1 MKLKQFSL
9 WFSLVVVFALSAN
22 ALFLLMI
29 QQAHDSVVTVQEHRQ
44 HAMSLANELRQETEQ
59 LASLVRAYTS
69 TGQTRYLT
77 YYYDILAI
85 RQGEKPQPEHYVP
98 GAYWDMAVAGEIQH
112 QFPQNGELS
121 SFTDRMKL
129 QGFSKEEFSTLDK
142 VSAATEAMKQI
153 EQVAFAATQ
162 GLYDPQ
168 TEDFVSDGKPQL
180 EFASQL
186 VHSQKYN
193 QLKSSLAKSVTELVS
208 MVDERTN
215 AAVSRAAKDLE
226 RWIFLTFGSVMFT
239 FAMVLAASQVI
250 RRRVLQ
256 PIESLSKATSLLA
269 QGDYSTR
276 TGIGGGE
283 NPSQTPGSEQ
293 GVEELI
299 ALGATFDSMA
309 ESIQR
314 DITLQQQVQQE
325 LEVANRKA
333 EEATKAKSM
342 FLANMSHEIRTPMN
356 AIIGMAYL
364 ALKTELTPRQKD
376 YINKVHNAAK
386 SLLGIINDIL
396 DFSKIE
402 AGKLELEQ
410 ARFRLE
416 DVVGNSLTMLRQA
429 AHEKEIELL
438 LDLSEPILLDKANA
452 LIGDSLRL
460 GQVITNL
467 LSNAVKF
474 THQGYVKLTIRIASQ
489 EDDTLTLHFLVED
502 TGIGMTQEQ
511 VGNLFKEFTQ
521 ADGSTT
527 RKYGGTG
534 LGLTISRKLIR
545 LMGGK
550 GWVDSTPGKGT
561 CFGFSACFP
570 VAKSAS
576 ETPYALAGCEQIRT
590 LVVDDQ
596 PEARQVLCGLLKAMR
611 VGAELQ
617 PMGVEGAE
625 SGEEAMRMM
634 QAAEAEG
641 NPYKLLLLDWVMP
654 GMDGAHVLRLMQ
666 QSTLTLPPM
675 TAVVSAYDTDAMRE
689 TAHRLSPSSFFLSKP
704 VLPETLCNLLRHL
717 TGEAME
723 SDTADAI
730 TSTSVD
736 LGGMRV
742 LLVEDNPINQQLAV
756 ELLEFRGVTA
766 EVANHGQQALEKI
779 SAQSDDYYDLVLMD
793 LQMPVMDGYEATR
806 RLRSDKRY
814 YELPIVAMTAH
825 AMVEERDRCKALGMQ
840 DHVSKPIEPDALYAM
855 LSRFYVA
862 GKRAA
867 PHADVADTADK
878 KPAGNANITL
888 PKIEGLDT
896 AASLRHTAGNEKLCL
911 WLLQTFVANYSDAVA
926 QIEHAMADENWKNAE
941 RLTHTLKGLLGSIG
955 ASEAQQR
962 AGTLESAFEQQQA
975 NWQDSL
981 TALSLVLSPLLA
993 ALREHL
999 PATPIEED
1007 DGEATVSGGA
1017 LPSWFSEFE
1026 TLLAAGDF
1034 KATDLWASGKHE
1046 LGGLLAA
1053 KTIRQISSALENF
1066 DFDAARTLAEDA
1078 RKGSGNS

>member
-239 FAMVLAASQVI
+239 FDMVLAASQVI

-342 FLANMSHEIRTPMN
+342 FLANMSH
-356 AIIGMAYL
+356 
-364 ALKTELTPRQKD
+364 
-376 YINKVHNAAK
+376 
-386 SLLGIINDIL
+386 
-396 DFSKIE
+396 
-402 AGKLELEQ
+402 
-410 ARFRLE
+410 
-416 DVVGNSLTMLRQA
+416 
-429 AHEKEIELL
+429 
-438 LDLSEPILLDKANA
+438 
-452 LIGDSLRL
+452 
-460 GQVITNL
+460 
-467 LSNAVKF
+467 
-474 THQGYVKLTIRIASQ
+474 
-489 EDDTLTLHFLVED
+489 
-502 TGIGMTQEQ
+502 
-511 VGNLFKEFTQ
+511 
-521 ADGSTT
+521 
-527 RKYGGTG
+527 
-534 LGLTISRKLIR
+534 
-545 LMGGK
+545 
-550 GWVDSTPGKGT
+550 
-561 CFGFSACFP
+561 
-570 VAKSAS
+570 
-576 ETPYALAGCEQIRT
+576 
-590 LVVDDQ
+590 
-596 PEARQVLCGLLKAMR
+596 
-611 VGAELQ
+611 
-617 PMGVEGAE
+617 
-625 SGEEAMRMM
+625 
-634 QAAEAEG
+634 
-641 NPYKLLLLDWVMP
+641 
-654 GMDGAHVLRLMQ
+654 
-666 QSTLTLPPM
+666 
-675 TAVVSAYDTDAMRE
+675 
-689 TAHRLSPSSFFLSKP
+689 
-704 VLPETLCNLLRHL
+704 
-717 TGEAME
+717 
-723 SDTADAI
+723 
-730 TSTSVD
+730 
-736 LGGMRV
+736 
-742 LLVEDNPINQQLAV
+742 
-756 ELLEFRGVTA
+756 
-766 EVANHGQQALEKI
+766 
-779 SAQSDDYYDLVLMD
+779 
-793 LQMPVMDGYEATR
+793 
-806 RLRSDKRY
+806 
-814 YELPIVAMTAH
+814 
-825 AMVEERDRCKALGMQ
+825 
-840 DHVSKPIEPDALYAM
+840 
-855 LSRFYVA
+855 
-862 GKRAA
+862 
-867 PHADVADTADK
+867 
-878 KPAGNANITL
+878 
-888 PKIEGLDT
+888 
-896 AASLRHTAGNEKLCL
+896 
-911 WLLQTFVANYSDAVA
+911 
-926 QIEHAMADENWKNAE
+926 
-941 RLTHTLKGLLGSIG
+941 
-955 ASEAQQR
+955 
-962 AGTLESAFEQQQA
+962 
-975 NWQDSL
+975 
-981 TALSLVLSPLLA
+981 
-993 ALREHL
+993 
-999 PATPIEED
+999 
-1007 DGEATVSGGA
+1007 
-1017 LPSWFSEFE
+1017 
-1026 TLLAAGDF
+1026 
-1034 KATDLWASGKHE
+1034 
-1046 LGGLLAA
+1046 
-1053 KTIRQISSALENF
+1053 
-1066 DFDAARTLAEDA
+1066 
-1078 RKGSGNS
+1078 